1 VRTLTPTAPCTIVC
15 KSLYRA
21 ENKPL
26 SRLSIV
32 CKDDR
37 MGADRLT
44 GLDASFLHM
53 ERAGAHMH
61 VATTIIFEGPAPS
74 HGEFRDHIGSRLH
87 LVPRFRQKL
96 RFVPLDQGR
105 PVWVDDPHLNLDY
118 HVRQTALPAPGSEEQ
133 LRNLAARIF
142 SQQLD
147 RSKPLWELWLV
158 EGLRDGRFGIIGKS
172 HHALV
177 DGVSG
182 VDITTVLFDL
192 DREPKGVAA
201 TPPPW
206 LARPEPSDVKLLGD
220 AMKERLTSPREIFR
234 GLRAVVRAPQR
245 VTRGFGATSKV
256 LGVGMSAP
264 STVFNVEIGPHR
276 RFAITQAQL
285 ADLKRVKDEHGGT
298 VNDVILSIVAGGI
311 GKYLRAR
318 GHSTDGLELRAMVPV
333 SVRATEEHGA
343 LGNRISAMMAPLP
356 VWSEDP
362 VERLEV
368 MTAEMGDLKASGQ
381 AVGAEILTRITDFAP
396 STIASQAAR
405 LQPAQRFFNLVV
417 TNVPGPQFP
426 LYVLGRKMESIFP
439 MVPLAQRQALCIG
452 IISYNGQVNFGLVG
466 DYDAMADLDSFALDL
481 EAATEEVVATA
492 PVRKKAARSRKKADE
507 KTIEAAGKV
516 AANGA
521 GPVTVE
527 PGT

>member
-1 VRTLTPTAPCTIVC
+1 MPT
-15 KSLYRA
+15 
-21 ENKPL
+21 E
-26 SRLSIV
+26 
-32 CKDDR
+32 
-37 MGADRLT
+37 RLT
-44 GLDASFLHM
+44 GLDASFLHL

-61 VATTIIFEGPAPS
+61 VATTIIFEGQPPS
-74 HGEFRDHIGSRLH
+74 HQEFRDHIASRLH

-158 EGLRDGRFGIIGKS
+158 EGLHDDRFAIIGKS

-192 DREPKGVAA
+192 DPEPQGSPGSA
-201 TPPPW
+201 PPW
-206 LARPEPSDVKLLGD
+206 LARPEPTDLKLLSD
-220 AMKERLTSPREIFR
+220 AVKERLTSPREIVR
-234 GLRAVVRAPQR
+234 GVRAAL
-245 VTRGFGATSKV
+245 RGPRQVLSGIGATSKMI
-256 LGVGMSAP
+256 GAGIAAP
-264 STVFNVEIGPHR
+264 DTVFNVEIGPHR
-276 RFAITQAQL
+276 RFAITQANL
-285 ADLKRVKDEHGGT
+285 AELKRVKDEHGGT

-318 GHSTDGLELRAMVPV
+318 GHDTEGLEMRAMVPV
-333 SVRATEEHGA
+333 SVRAAEERGA

-356 VWSEDP
+356 VWCEDP
-362 VERLEV
+362 VERLHLVTES
-368 MTAEMGDLKASGQ
+368 MGDLKASGQ

-396 STIASQAAR
+396 TTIASQAAR

-439 MVPLAQRQALCIG
+439 MVPLARRQALCVG
-452 IISYNGQVNFGLVG
+452 IMSYNGQVNFGLVG

-481 EAATEEVVATA
+481 EAATQEVVVTA
-492 PVRKKAARSRKKADE
+492 PAPAKKRRKAASS
-507 KTIEAAGKV
+507 
-516 AANGA
+516 NGA
-521 GPVTVE
+521 GAVAAK
-527 PGT
+527 PGAQA

>member
-1 VRTLTPTAPCTIVC
+1 
-15 KSLYRA
+15 
-21 ENKPL
+21 
-26 SRLSIV
+26 
-32 CKDDR
+32 
-37 MGADRLT
+37 
-44 GLDASFLHM
+44 M

-61 VATTIIFEGPAPS
+61 VASTSIFEGPAPT
-74 HGEFRDHIGSRLH
+74 HQEFRDHIASRLH

-96 RFVPLDQGR
+96 RFVPFAQGR

-118 HVRQTALPAPGSEEQ
+118 HVRQSALPDPGSEEQ

-158 EGLRDGRFGIIGKS
+158 EGMRDDRFAIVGKS

-192 DREPKGVAA
+192 DAEPQGPTASS
-201 TPPPW
+201 PPW
-206 LARPEPSDVKLLGD
+206 LARPEPTDLNLVTD
-220 AMKERLTSPREIFR
+220 ALRERLTSPKEIAR
-234 GLRAVVRAPQR
+234 GVRAAW
-245 VTRGFGATSKV
+245 RGPRKVLEGIGATSKV
-256 LGVGMSAP
+256 IGAGMAAP
-264 STVFNVEIGPHR
+264 SSVFNVEIGPHR
-276 RFAITQAQL
+276 RFAITQADL
-285 ADLKRVKDEHGGT
+285 AELKRVKDAHGGT

-318 GHSTDGLELRAMVPV
+318 GHGTEGLELRALVPV
-333 SVRATEEHGA
+333 SVRAEEEHGA

-362 VERLEV
+362 VERLQV
-368 MTAEMGDLKASGQ
+368 VTGEMGDLKSSGQ
-381 AVGAEILTRITDFAP
+381 AVGAEILTKLTDFAP
-396 STIASQAAR
+396 STIVAQAAR

-439 MVPLAQRQALCIG
+439 MVPLARRQALCIG
-452 IISYNGQVNFGLVG
+452 IMSYNGQINYGLIG

-481 EAATEEVVATA
+481 EAATAEAIASTPA
-492 PVRKKAARSRKKADE
+492 KPKRAKAKSRAKAAATS
-507 KTIEAAGKV
+507 
-516 AANGA
+516 ANGS
-521 GPVTVE
+521 GPVASE
-527 PGT
+527 SRS